1 MESADMD
8 NKKESGKAVAYILGV
23 IASLC
28 FIVSMVVVSVEVN
41 IHNES
46 FFINEYEKTGVD
58 KDLGMTMDDIKVV
71 STEMMKYLFGERE
84 DLVIYTTLRGQYRE
98 FFNDRE
104 KTHMVDVK
112 AMLDNAILVR
122 RICMAIMVLCLAGLI
137 AGYRRRTV
145 HFLCRSYCYTV
156 AGVVAFF
163 GAIGIFILVC
173 GFTEFWMKFH
183 GIFFTN
189 DLWLLDPATDM
200 MILLLPEQ
208 FFSDL
213 VASCV
218 ILFAVVVIIVLILS
232 IGARIMEKKGR
243 KELPK
248 TP

>member
-1 MESADMD
+1 METVTTL
-8 NKKESGKAVAYILGV
+8 KTKESRKAMAYLLGV

-28 FIVSMVVVSVEVN
+28 FIVSMVVVSVEFN
-41 IHNES
+41 IRNES
-46 FFINEYEKTGVD
+46 FFINEYEKTGVAE
-58 KDLGMTMDDIKVV
+58 DLGMTMDDIKVV
-71 STEMMKYLFGERE
+71 SREMMKYLFGERE

-122 RICMAIMVLCLAGLI
+122 RICMGIMLICIAGLI
-137 AGYRRRTV
+137 AMKRRRTI
-145 HFLCRSYCYTV
+145 HFLCRSYCYAV

-163 GAIGIFILVC
+163 GAIGLFILFN
-173 GFTEFWMKFH
+173 GFTEFWMRFH
-183 GIFFTN
+183 GVFFTN

-213 VASCV
+213 VANCV
-218 ILFAVVVIIVLILS
+218 IFFAVVVLLVLILS
-232 IGARIMEKKGR
+232 ISARIVEKKGR

-248 TP
+248 QA

>member
-1 MESADMD
+1 MEAVNMQ
-8 NKKESGKAVAYILGV
+8 NKKESSKAMAYILGV

-46 FFINEYEKTGVD
+46 FFINEYEKTGVAN
-58 KDLGMTMDDIKVV
+58 DLGMTMEDIKVV
-71 STEMMKYLFGERE
+71 SSEMMKYLFGERD

-112 AMLDNAILVR
+112 AMLDNAIMVR
-122 RICMAIMVLCLAGLI
+122 RICMALLVLCMAGLI
-137 AGYRRRTV
+137 ALYRRRTL

-156 AGVVAFF
+156 LGVAAFF
-163 GAIGIFILVC
+163 GAIGIFILVF

-183 GIFFTN
+183 GVFFTN

-213 VASCV
+213 VANCV
-218 ILFAVVVIIVLILS
+218 GFFAIVVIITLILAV
-232 IGARIMEKKGR
+232 GAWIMEKKGR

-248 TP
+248 PG